1 MSQLHHTNDAQP
13 AFGFCL
19 CRRRNTRQLRD
30 GEQEKD
36 RTLLKNIVK
45 VWKDIKA
52 LRDFQKF
59 SNTPYKLYLRR

>member
-1 MSQLHHTNDAQP
+1 MFPSVIISP
-13 AFGFCL
+13 AGDD
-19 CRRRNTRQLRD
+19 RTTRQLRD

-45 VWKDIKA
+45 VWKEIKA

-59 SNTPYKLYLRR
+59 SNTPFKLYLRRYIIRAP